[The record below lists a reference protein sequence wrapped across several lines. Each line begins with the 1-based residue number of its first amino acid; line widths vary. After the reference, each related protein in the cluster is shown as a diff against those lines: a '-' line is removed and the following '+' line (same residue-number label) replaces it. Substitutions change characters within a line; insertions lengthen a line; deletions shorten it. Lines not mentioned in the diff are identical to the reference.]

1 MGDSIL
7 SSMGFNRSNL
17 NQDVAR
23 VVAEQGKLNY
33 AQVLETC
40 YPARPIT
47 PVRYK
52 SAHLKARRVKCMF
65 VGPNDRIPVRCP
77 RGYDLLAVM
86 GIGFTRRETE
96 DIIEALEKVKTGS
109 NVIVGIPEQ
118 PLPGSAQLKELQA
131 LNMLS
136 AQEPYTE
143 AGNAQNLLQSRRQMV
158 RRQLLEK
165 LRPQLTPNNFRW
177 LYKGE
182 VYDGI
187 KSGMRDIFFTDVLET
202 IYRKC
207 PPLKPC
213 GSLRDRCEAADIL
226 FNTKEPLQFT
236 FLDKGGGYKVIKEF
250 LVKGGVVSV
259 AEDCGSYS
267 VHSVNGIIDK
277 KEPLAAIW
285 NRLLVMLI
293 GSGQE
298 ECSSNLRDILRKF
311 SARPYGIS
319 TSFLNVLLA
328 AAVRRFSPSLHIVKR
343 GQDIRLDST
352 SLKEAWGDA
361 ANCCVVYT
369 PQAPYSSIDGLQSI
383 VDIFGFVGNST
394 QVRSMWEIAQD
405 SLTSWYSNLSP
416 LALTLA
422 LEPGMPAYRLNEL
435 LANKKNES
443 ARQFICEGLLAA
455 AGLSCLPEGADL
467 EKFCNWLREARGAF
481 DSCEEKFRSQLA
493 KRIAVQFG
501 GQADELPEKA
511 GEYVPVLNALFR
523 RWFSRLYP
531 NSGGQKVSAWA
542 AALIE
547 MYSLEPEA
555 DAHYWFELLPLQF
568 DLPRLSRWDRDH
580 SVTFVARLVRACLE
594 LELWHIERLFPM
606 PQDKEEAERK
616 LSHWMRSVM
625 NGTGLSKE
633 QRESIILD
641 LLEELCWSK

>member
-52 SAHLKARRVKCMF
+52 STHLKARRVKCMF
-65 VGPNDRIPVRCP
+65 VGPNDRVPVRCP

-86 GIGFTRRETE
+86 GLGFTRRETE
-96 DIIEALEKVKTGS
+96 DIVELLERAKTGA

-118 PLPGSAQLKELQA
+118 PLSGSAQLKEIQA
-131 LNMLS
+131 LNLLS
-136 AQEPYTE
+136 VQEPYTE
-143 AGNAQNLLQSRRQMV
+143 PGNAKNLLQNRRHMV

-165 LRPQLTPNNFRW
+165 LRSQLTPNNFRW

-187 KSGMRDIFFTDVLET
+187 KSGIRDIFFTDVLET
-202 IYRKC
+202 IYKKC

-226 FNTKEPLQFT
+226 FNIKEPLQFT
-236 FLDKGGGYKVIKEF
+236 FLDKSGGYKVIKDF

-267 VHSVNGIIDK
+267 VHSVNGIIDEK
-277 KEPLAAIW
+277 APLAPIW
-285 NRLLVMLI
+285 NRLLVMLV
-293 GSGQE
+293 GGGQE
-298 ECSSNLRDILRKF
+298 ERSNSLRDILSKF
-311 SARPYGIS
+311 SARPYGIN

-328 AAVRRFSPSLHIVKR
+328 AAVRRFAPSLHITKR
-343 GQDIRLDST
+343 NKEIRLDST

-361 ANCCVVYT
+361 ANCQIVYT
-369 PQAPYSSIDGLQSI
+369 PQAPYGSVKGLQAI
-383 VDIFGFVGNST
+383 VDIFGFVGSST
-394 QVRSMWEIAQD
+394 QVRSMWEIAKD
-405 SLTSWYSNLSP
+405 SLISWYNNLSP
-416 LALTLA
+416 LALTLIA
-422 LEPGMPAYRLNEL
+422 ESGTPAYSLNEL
-435 LANKKNES
+435 LTSKKDEP
-443 ARQFICEGLLAA
+443 ARQFICDGVLAA
-455 AGLSCLPEGADL
+455 AGLSGLPEEDEL
-467 EKFCNWLREARGAF
+467 DKLCSWLREARGAF
-481 DSCEEKFRSQLA
+481 DSCEEKFRRQLA

-501 GQADELPEKA
+501 AKADELPEKSD
-511 GEYVPVLNALFR
+511 EYIPVLNSLFR

-531 NSGGQKVSAWA
+531 NSGARKMNAWA
-542 AALIE
+542 AALVE
-547 MYSLEPEA
+547 MYALEPEA

-568 DLPRLSRWDRDH
+568 DLPRLSRWERDH
-580 SVTFVARLVRACLE
+580 SVTFIARLVRACLE
-594 LELWHIERLFPM
+594 LELWHIEALFPL
-606 PQDKEEAERK
+606 PQDKEEAEHK

-625 NGTGLSKE
+625 NGVGLSKE